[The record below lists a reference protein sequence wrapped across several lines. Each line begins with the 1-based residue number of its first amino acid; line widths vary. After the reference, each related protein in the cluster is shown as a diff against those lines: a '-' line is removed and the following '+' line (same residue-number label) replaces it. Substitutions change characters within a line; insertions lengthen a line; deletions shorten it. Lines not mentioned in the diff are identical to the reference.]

1 MLNSIEAERA
11 RYHLS
16 KEELA
21 KKLNISVKTYYNWIK
36 EETDVPS
43 TKLVMM
49 AKMFGTNCKRPLCR
63 KSVLELKGYQ
73 SRYCDRCGFYYAD
86 VIKHTPAGKTGIINN
101 HALR

>member
-16 KEELA
+16 KEEFA

-49 AKMFGTNCKRPLCR
+49 AKMFGTNVDYLLQGMTGVPN
-63 KSVLELKGYQ
+63 
-73 SRYCDRCGFYYAD
+73 D
-86 VIKHTPAGKTGIINN
+86 IKCLSEQEVGG
-101 HALR
+101 R

>member
-11 RYHLS
+11 RHHLS

-21 KKLNISVKTYYNWIK
+21 KKLNISVKTYYNWIN

-49 AKMFGTNCKRPLCR
+49 AKMFGTDIDYLLKDMTGVQANVECLSEQVREVR
-63 KSVLELKGYQ
+63 RYETGNIKSS
-73 SRYCDRCGFYYAD
+73 SRM
-86 VIKHTPAGKTGIINN
+86 
-101 HALR
+101 AL

>member
-21 KKLNISVKTYYNWIK
+21 RKLNISVKTYYNWIN

-49 AKMFGTNCKRPLCR
+49 AKMFGTNVDYL
-63 KSVLELKGYQ
+63 LKGMV
-73 SRYCDRCGFYYAD
+73 GVPAD
-86 VIKHTPAGKTGIINN
+86 IECLSKDVEG
-101 HALR
+101 R